1 MGYAGAANLDELR
14 NNSSFARITSAGR
27 TESHPHDVQIT
38 KEAPNY
44 QRQ

>member
-1 MGYAGAANLDELR
+1 LSELAN
-14 NNSSFARITSAGR
+14 NTAFARITTAGR